1 MSKESDEVMVLAVEK
16 AMKALPDKLDT
27 DELAALLLTI
37 IDRYMGMRRVSE
49 GISLL
54 LTSAVVYARASGVK
68 DEKLATLLV
77 ACAIDISGRQ
87 PSEKVH

>member
-1 MSKESDEVMVLAVEK
+1 MSKESDELMGMAVEK
-16 AMKALPDKLDT
+16 AMKALPNTMDT
-27 DELAALLLTI
+27 DELSALLLTI
-37 IDRYMGMRRVSE
+37 IDRYVGMRRVSE
-49 GISLL
+49 GIALL